1 VPTSR
6 ELNRPNP
13 VSKARLTPQEAA
25 STIASQVLT
34 FSAQATQGIGEL
46 LLPKEPALKR
56 VFSSQI
62 RNAERFE
69 VLKLN
74 CDMVIAHVGV
84 TEYTLERGDYWNR
97 DNSDIVSLVR
107 QLSFQAITQAFER
120 SGRTTIDTNHFVREK
135 TERFGI
141 YSATTHAENIA
152 EEIMKDHELPSTMGV
167 TELVEFLGPSRIST
181 YKELW
186 AKDQEQTLQLQRPSI
201 ADLLSEVYQHWR
213 GRAPSRDMD
222 AIQFNILLEG
232 SLFGLALLIMKF
244 CDDIEIT

>member
-1 VPTSR
+1 MPTQ
-6 ELNRPNP
+6 
-13 VSKARLTPQEAA
+13 RLTPQEAA
-25 STIASQVLT
+25 SAIADSVLR

-46 LLPKEPALKR
+46 LLPKAPVLKR

-69 VLKLN
+69 LLKLN
-74 CDMVIAHVGV
+74 CDMVIPHVAV

-107 QLSFQAITQAFER
+107 QLSFQAIAQAFEK
-120 SGRTTIDTNHFVREK
+120 SGCTTIDANHFVREK
-135 TERFGI
+135 TERFII
-141 YSATTHAENIA
+141 YAATTLVENIA
-152 EEIMKDHELPSTMGV
+152 EEIMKDHELPSTIGV
-167 TELVEFLGPSRIST
+167 TELVEFLGPARIST

-186 AKDQEQTLQLQRPSI
+186 AKDQEQTLQLKRPSI

-222 AIQFNILLEG
+222 TIQFNILLEG
-232 SLFGLALLIMKF
+232 SLFGLNLVIMKF
-244 CDDIEIT
+244 CNEIEIT